1 MCLEAFCCPGLA
13 ASASGMVIR
22 ERYRLGLDK
31 DDVRLIR
38 CSNCL
43 QFLSCFC
50 WILAMVTDSD
60 AIDSAAAITDCV
72 ADVVFCCVAGCMYVS
87 TVGWLV
93 VDSSMRL
100 LWFCGGG
107 YSR

>member
-50 WILAMVTDSD
+50 WILACLTDSD
-60 AIDSAAAITDCV
+60 AIDTAAAITDCV
-72 ADVVFCCVAGCMYVS
+72 ADVVFCCVAGCMTAQAYHEIS
-87 TVGWLV
+87 YREAGAPQGQR
-93 VDSSMRL
+93 MHR
-100 LWFCGGG
+100 
-107 YSR
+107 